1 MSDWVHETFKQI
13 LRGASGPGSA
23 VGPEPPGGHETQWT
37 AIVSVSSKVGCSA
50 GTLRKWVRRAA
61 RDSGVLPGLT
71 SDVSGSRRWK
81 GRTWSFVG
89 RTRSCARHRLISPK
103 RSLTADPRHDFV
115 HRRAPRPVP
124 GRADPPGAADRP
136 LTYYESKARD
146 ADRSRLPARANR
158 DARLREHIERVW
170 EENFRVY
177 GVRKVWRQLCREGVT
192 LGRCTVARLMRELG
206 LRGVVRGRRVK
217 TTPVATLSCPAD
229 RVNRVF
235 QAPRPTPCG
244 SRT

>member
-1 MSDWVHETFKQI
+1 MKHSNRYSPE
-13 LRGASGPGSA
+13 LRDRA
-23 VGPEPPGGHETQWT
+23 VRLVLNPQGGHETQWV

-50 GTLRKWVRRAA
+50 ETLRKWVRRAE
-61 RDSGVLPGLT
+61 RDSGVRPGLT

-89 RTRSCARHRLISPK
+89 RTRSCARHRRISPK
-103 RSLTADPRHDFV
+103 RSSTADPRHDFV
-115 HRRAPRPVP
+115 HRRAPRQYGVEPIC
-124 GRADPPGAADRP
+124 RELLIAP

-146 ADRSRLPARANR
+146 ADRSRLPTRANR
-158 DARLREHIERVW
+158 DAQLREHIERVW

-177 GVRKVWRQLCREGVT
+177 WVRKVWRQLRREGVT
-192 LGRCTVARLMRELG
+192 LARCTVARLMREIG

-217 TTPVATLSCPAD
+217 TTPVATLACPAD

-235 QAPRPTPCG
+235 QAPRPNALWLADLT
-244 SRT
+244 